1 MNPVAFPKRGGLSP
15 PSTATWKKK
24 IFHAMAVEPTTKYPK
39 NKWDWFL
46 LFDWSTNPTIST
58 RVQIR
63 RLCDISRKTVSLFS
77 VQDEILKF
85 QNFKIK
91 RWLYRRHTRHVSLDT
106 IRSNGCVSR
115 ISGGTTTTA
124 NETQQSKKKS
134 SVFLFFFAKHAGW
147 KDARSMTLIVW
158 ISNIH
163 TCPTGSISSS

>member
-1 MNPVAFPKRGGLSP
+1 MIVK
-15 PSTATWKKK
+15 
-24 IFHAMAVEPTTKYPK
+24 PTTKYPK